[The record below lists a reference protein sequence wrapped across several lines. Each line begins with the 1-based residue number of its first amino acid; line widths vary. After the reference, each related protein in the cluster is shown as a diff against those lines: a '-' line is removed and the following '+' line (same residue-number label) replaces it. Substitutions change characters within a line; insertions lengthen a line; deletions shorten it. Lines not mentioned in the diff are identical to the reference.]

1 MFVGLAGCIEGL
13 DWRSRSLCK
22 IVPCKS
28 GGLYSTACNKKA

>member
-13 DWRSRSLCK
+13 GWRSWSF
-22 IVPCKS
+22 PCKS